1 MYLYE
6 LNYPGTWLQLE
17 NGEVRF
23 EIEGVLRALE
33 GILTEAAIALSMFEE
48 SRSQGPDPHHEWDRD
63 AELRQQVDDEIR
75 KKAGD
80 DYYQNF
86 DTYRLLSEKRMRA
99 KKAELGILPRSYL
112 HKIPFIHAHTF
123 VFAVDSFGKYLEV
136 LKEYDET
143 PEEIGKCSDEFDRL
157 LPSVRKIRNSA
168 LHIEDRSRGY
178 GPPWDKKKGKKME
191 IKGFLGL
198 SNLEGNSLCYT
209 IDDGSYQRV
218 EISSN
223 VFGVLVSLAN
233 RLLAS
238 FEWSGP
244 ARIEPSY

>member
-6 LNYPGTWLQLE
+6 LTYPGTWLQLE
-17 NGEVRF
+17 SDEVRF
-23 EIEGVLRALE
+23 EIEGALRALE

-48 SRSQGPDPHHEWDRD
+48 SQSQRPDPRNEWERD
-63 AELRQQVDDEIR
+63 AEIRRQAEDEIR
-75 KKAGD
+75 KEAGD

-86 DTYRLLSEKRMRA
+86 DEYRLLSEKRVRD
-99 KKAELGILPRSYL
+99 KKAELGMLPRSYL

-123 VFAVDSFGKYLEV
+123 VYAVDSFGKYLEV
-136 LKEYDET
+136 LQEYDEI
-143 PEEIGKCSDEFDRL
+143 PGEIEKCSHEFDRL

-178 GPPWDKKKGKKME
+178 GPPRDKKKGKKME
-191 IKGFLGL
+191 VEGFLGL

-218 EISSN
+218 EISPE
-223 VFGVLVSLAN
+223 VLGILVSLAN
-233 RLLAS
+233 RVLAS

-244 ARIEPSY
+244 TRIEPSY